1 MRRSLRFVAT
11 VVAVVSLT
19 VPALMVPTL
28 TAAADDDPQPSEW
41 PTLVKPV
48 DGGSDQSDPEPASWP
63 SVVKPEIGQ
72 AEDPTPP
79 TWPAPV
85 QG

>member
-1 MRRSLRFVAT
+1 VRLSLRFAAT

-19 VPALMVPTL
+19 VPAL
-28 TAAADDDPQPSEW
+28 TAAADDDPEPSDW

-48 DGGSDQSDPEPASWP
+48 EGGSDQSDPEPASWP
-63 SVVKPEIGQ
+63 SVAKPDIGQ

-79 TWPAPV
+79 AWPAPV